1 MLPLNLSERQVM
13 GKLQRS
19 VRNFTSSRSSLLAHE
34 VSRVSRQQQAKE
46 ESYCCLYLTFSPVR
60 FSALRILPVKF
71 HRQTKYTSAGKRNS
85 VATTKDPL
93 PGFVKLSL
101 PNYIHPTL
109 RELFLN
115 HMQKTYCTVLSCS
128 EGFTVFTTQS
138 HRQLAR
144 SVLARH
150 YQISHSKSLLRKWVG
165 PARQSAIIIIC
176 ACALC
181 CYGTALLS

>member
-46 ESYCCLYLTFSPVR
+46 ESYCCLQLTFSPVR
-60 FSALRILPVKF
+60 FSALRILLVKF

-85 VATTKDPL
+85 VAKDPL
-93 PGFVKLSL
+93 PGSV

-128 EGFTVFTTQS
+128 EGFTVLTTQS
-138 HRQLAR
+138 HRQFAR
-144 SVLARH
+144 SVLVARH

-181 CYGTALLS
+181 CYGTALLR